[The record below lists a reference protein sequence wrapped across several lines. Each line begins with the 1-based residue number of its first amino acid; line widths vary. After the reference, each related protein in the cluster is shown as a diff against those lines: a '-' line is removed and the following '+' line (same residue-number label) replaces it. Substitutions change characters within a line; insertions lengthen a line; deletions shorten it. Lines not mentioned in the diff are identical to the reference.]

1 MTKVAIM
8 QPYLFPYIGYYQLVS
23 HADCFVFLDDV
34 NFIKG
39 GYIARN
45 YIRGVNSEPVG
56 FFIGVEKQSQN
67 RLINDHRFVSD
78 CRKAAA
84 SIAFCYTKAINYH
97 HVMPLINDVLGS
109 EDRNV
114 AKLTSK
120 SIKAVFE
127 YLGIEKKFIFSSEL
141 GNPESLG
148 GQDRIID
155 LCKRLN
161 ASEYANSIGG
171 VELYK
176 YEAFAKEGIHLGFIK
191 MAASGLEFEGQNY
204 FNFSIIDALMNCPK
218 EVVLEMLKLYEIV

>member
-23 HADCFVFLDDV
+23 RADCFVFLDDV

-45 YIRGVNSEPVG
+45 YVRGVKSEPVS

-78 CRKAAA
+78 YRKAAA
-84 SIAFCYTKAINYH
+84 NIAFCYAKAINYH
-97 HVMPLINDVLGS
+97 HVMPMINEVLGS

-120 SIKAVFE
+120 SIKVVFE
-127 YLGIEKKFIFSSEL
+127 YLGIENKYIFSSEL
-141 GNPESLG
+141 ANPESLG

-155 LCKRLN
+155 LCKRLG
-161 ASEYANSIGG
+161 ASEYTNPIGG
-171 VELYK
+171 VKLYK
-176 YEAFAKEGIHLGFIK
+176 HEAFAKEGIRLGFIK
-191 MAASGLEFEGQNY
+191 MLAAELELEGRCY
-204 FNFSIIDALMNCPK
+204 SSFSIIDALMHCPK
-218 EVVLEMLKLYEIV
+218 EVVLEMLKVYEIV